1 VKERGWPKTGVDRN
15 VLLLPYALLQA
26 ATGID
31 DDDVTL
37 QL

>member
-1 VKERGWPKTGVDRN
+1 VDRN
-15 VLLLPYALLQA
+15 ILLLPYALQQT
-26 ATGID
+26 ATGIDDDDDD